1 MTREREKSSAKGREG
16 ERWPR
21 RKKDLQQRGENTH
34 TPKTSCNRKER
45 EREKVIAKERERVP
59 KQH

>member
-1 MTREREKSSAKGREG
+1 MTREREKGSAKGREG

-45 EREKVIAKERERVP
+45 ERESDCQGER
-59 KQH
+59 KGA